1 MLIDYEGTILFVSH
15 DRYFINKVADKIIEI
30 EEKKLKVYT
39 GDYNYYLEEYEK
51 YQLKQETL
59 AASSPVNKPKV
70 KENKTTEKV
79 RIGNN
84 NINGRKLELI
94 EFDIEKME
102 NRLKVL
108 EEELIIHSQNYEKL
122 NLIYKEKEDINHS
135 LLKAYS
141 QWEDL
146 QQV

>member
-1 MLIDYEGTILFVSH
+1 MGMS
-15 DRYFINKVADKIIEI
+15 NKV
-30 EEKKLKVYT
+30 
-39 GDYNYYLEEYEK
+39 
-51 YQLKQETL
+51 
-59 AASSPVNKPKV
+59 SKPKV